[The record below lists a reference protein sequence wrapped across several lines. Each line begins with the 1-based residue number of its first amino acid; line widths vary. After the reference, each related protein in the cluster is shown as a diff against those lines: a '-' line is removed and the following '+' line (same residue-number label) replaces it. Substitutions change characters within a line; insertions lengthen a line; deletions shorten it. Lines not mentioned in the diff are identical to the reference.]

1 VAIFA
6 DGMVIIDRALLVVT
20 GLEIGC
26 FGGWVTRDRGASAG
40 LVAAA
45 DVMDRAE
52 TGRVEREEDRLF
64 CWVPV
69 LKLETWGPLPS
80 VKTGGKR
87 DVLEAGR
94 AGRPV
99 GLSTFLLASRPVTA
113 CVVGS
118 PLDPDDERLLA
129 ADTDL

>member
-1 VAIFA
+1 
-6 DGMVIIDRALLVVT
+6 MTVICRALLLVEV
-20 GLEIGC
+20 LEIGC

-45 DVMDRAE
+45 DVMERAE
-52 TGRVEREEDRLF
+52 AGRVESEEDRLF

-69 LKLETWGPLPS
+69 LKLDTWGPVPS
-80 VKTGGKR
+80 VETGGKR
-87 DVLEAGR
+87 DVLGAGR

-99 GLSTFLLASRPVTA
+99 GLPTFLLASRPATA

-118 PLDPDDERLLA
+118 PLDPDDERLLV